1 MLGSDEYEFSGHVH
15 IDLSGALQPPVEPLW
30 RKLMLGAFARRVGR
44 ATDRAE
50 GLLEIEHGFL
60 RQTKHGFLDWARNTI
75 NFGRLHRLPLS
86 GLQTIRAGRS
96 SEKEYQQGRA
106 GARALAAGG
115 RLPLDVIPETKTNSS
130 HVLRPFASR

>member
-1 MLGSDEYEFSGHVH
+1 MSSRAIANPLCVDRGSHALHELAQHGRTRGDGRRVMLGSDEDEFSGHVH

-60 RQTKHGFLDWARNTI
+60 RQAKHGFLDWARNTI

-96 SEKEYQQGRA
+96 SEQE
-106 GARALAAGG
+106 
-115 RLPLDVIPETKTNSS
+115 
-130 HVLRPFASR
+130 

>member
-1 MLGSDEYEFSGHVH
+1 
-15 IDLSGALQPPVEPLW
+15 
-30 RKLMLGAFARRVGR
+30 
-44 ATDRAE
+44 
-50 GLLEIEHGFL
+50 
-60 RQTKHGFLDWARNTI
+60 
-75 NFGRLHRLPLS
+75 LHRLPLS